1 MRPSKLRGIQ
11 ELEIYQAQVLKLGYS
26 YQTLDEA
33 LNLFIWALSKNPRE
47 FDPVPGLDNCYVAK
61 TVRFRTSVGIV
72 IPPLRIFFRV
82 EADDNTISL
91 ASIRKI

>member
-1 MRPSKLRGIQ
+1 MRPFKMREVQ
-11 ELEIYQAQVLKLGYS
+11 ELDIYKTQVLKLGYS

-47 FDPVPGLDNCYVAK
+47 FDPVPGLDDCYVAK
-61 TVRFRTSVGIV
+61 TMRFRASSGIV

-82 EADDNTISL
+82 EEGDNMISL
-91 ASIRKI
+91 ASIREL